1 MAIPFKYNQRSLLVR
16 RVSNMMTVG
25 AIAVVVGV
33 FVAAMAFVGGINS
46 AIKDTSSPDNMIVI
60 RPGTDS
66 EANSVI
72 TLDQLEAF
80 KFLPG
85 IKRDDAGNP
94 FVSPELAEQ
103 VFMIAADNTL
113 DNLAIRG
120 VLPVST
126 QVHDKVRIIAGRM
139 FAPGMNEIIIGRLV
153 VNRYPGCSLGS
164 DFKLGRRTWKVVG
177 VFDSG
182 GSSFESEVWI
192 DLHALQEDS
201 RRGSAFN
208 TIRFKLAPGADV
220 EELKQRTASDPRINL
235 QAETEADYY
244 REQAGI
250 AANLRLLGLF
260 VAGIMAF
267 AAVFAAMNTMYAA
280 VSARTQEIGTLRAL
294 GFSPRAIMAS
304 FLVESSLLAFVA
316 GTLGVILALPVN
328 GMSSRFNGAVDSP
341 TLAFSLALTP
351 TVAVEGLVFAVLIG
365 VAGGWLPARQ
375 AMRISVVNA
384 LRRI

>member
-1 MAIPFKYNQRSLLVR
+1 MAIPFKYNRRSLLVR
-16 RVSNMMTVG
+16 RVSNMMTIS
-25 AIAVVVGV
+25 AIAIVVGV

-72 TLDQLEAF
+72 TLDQLDAF
-80 KFLPG
+80 KYLPG
-85 IKRDDAGNP
+85 IKRDDAVNP
-94 FVSPELAEQ
+94 LVSPELAEQ
-103 VFMIAADNTL
+103 VFMMAADNTL

-139 FAPGMNEIIIGRLV
+139 FAPGMNEVIIGKLIV
-153 VNRYPGCSLGS
+153 DRYPGCSLGS
-164 DFKLGRRTWKVVG
+164 DFKIGRRTWKVVG
-177 VFDSG
+177 IFDAA
-182 GSSFESEVWI
+182 GSSFESEVWV
-192 DLHALQEDS
+192 DLHSLQDDS
-201 RRGSAFN
+201 RRGSSFN
-208 TIRFKLAPGADV
+208 TIRFKLAPGAEVDA
-220 EELKQRTASDPRINL
+220 LKQRTASDPRINL
-235 QAETEADYY
+235 QTETEADYY

-250 AANLRLLGLF
+250 AANLRLLGLSL
-260 VAGIMAF
+260 AGIMAF

-294 GFSPRAIMAS
+294 GFSPRAIMTS

-316 GTLGVILALPVN
+316 GIIGVLLALPVN
-328 GMSSRFNGAVDSP
+328 GMSFRFNGAVDSP
-341 TLAFSLALTP
+341 TLAFGLALTP
-351 TVAVEGLVFAVLIG
+351 AVAVEGLVFAVLIG
-365 VAGGWLPARQ
+365 VVGGWLPARQ
-375 AMRISVVNA
+375 AMRISVVNS

>member
-25 AIAVVVGV
+25 AIAIVVGV

-164 DFKLGRRTWKVVG
+164 DLKLGRRTWKVVG